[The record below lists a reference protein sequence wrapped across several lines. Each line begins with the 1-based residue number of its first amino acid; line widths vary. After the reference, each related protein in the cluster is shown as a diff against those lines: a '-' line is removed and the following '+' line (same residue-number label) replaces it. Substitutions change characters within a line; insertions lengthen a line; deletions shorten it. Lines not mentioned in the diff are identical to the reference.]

1 VLAKVGYPREGTRQ
15 TVCERLNAVW
25 VSSRSASYRERER
38 ESKRETETE
47 RETERERWREKEL
60 MRNDTP
66 NGGFLILPNGGSR
79 ALPAGTGVSISS
91 LIELAS
97 VA

>member
-1 VLAKVGYPREGTRQ
+1 MPSERERET
-15 TVCERLNAVW
+15 E
-25 VSSRSASYRERER
+25 RERER
-38 ESKRETETE
+38 
-47 RETERERWREKEL
+47 ERERWREKEL

-66 NGGFLILPNGGSR
+66 NGGFLILPNVGSR